1 MKKLLLSLSALLVF
15 ALPSAAL
22 ADTFTFQAPPT
33 TGESTGPGSGPNQV
47 DLDHHNAYSWR
58 IGSNSTST
66 ALTQALNGGQTLTT
80 ATLSFKSIRNWDDTA
95 NRLFIHLLDNAN
107 TTAGSALSSSGG
119 VGTIRYVQDV
129 SSSQSPVTSISD
141 YFASNNAL
149 TRIGTSTPATY
160 YDHLY
165 LTDQSF
171 DDSLPPN
178 LSAGGYPL
186 TAGWTYDAA
195 TQTYTYTLTHAQL
208 QTFSQYFLND
218 GIFGFGLDPD
228 CHFWNN
234 GFTFTVNTNKAPVP
248 EPTTMVL
255 LGTGLAGMYARRRR
269 QKKEQSE
276 S

>member
-1 MKKLLLSLSALLVF
+1 VKKLLLSLSALVVF

-58 IGSNSTST
+58 IGSNATSTS
-66 ALTQALNGGQTLTT
+66 LTQALGSGQTLTS
-80 ATLSFKSIRNWDDTA
+80 ATLSFKSIRNWDNTT
-95 NRLFIHLLDNAN
+95 NRLFIHLLDNAS
-107 TTAGSALSSSGG
+107 TTAGTAQTSSGG

-129 SSSQSPVTSISD
+129 STSQSPVTSISD
-141 YFASNNAL
+141 YFNGANAL
-149 TRIGTSTPATY
+149 TGANANT
-160 YDHLY
+160 Y

-171 DDSLPPN
+171 DDSVPPN
-178 LSAGGYPL
+178 FSAYPL
-186 TAGWTYDAA
+186 TAGWAYNAA
-195 TQTYTYTLTHAQL
+195 TQTYTYTLTAAQL
-208 QTFSQYFLND
+208 QTFSSYFLND
-218 GIFGFGLDPD
+218 GIFAFGLDPD
-228 CHFWNN
+228 CHFWND
-234 GFTFTVNTNKAPVP
+234 GITFSVNTHNAPVP

>member
-1 MKKLLLSLSALLVF
+1 VKKLLLSLSALLVF

-58 IGSNSTST
+58 IGSNTTST
-66 ALTQALNGGQTLTT
+66 ALTQALGNGQRLTS
-80 ATLSFKSIRNWDDTA
+80 ATISFTSMRNWDNTA
-95 NRLFIHLLDNAN
+95 NRLFVQLLDNAN

-119 VGTIRYVQDV
+119 VGSIRYIQDV
-129 SSSQSPVTSISD
+129 SSSQAPVTSISD
-141 YFASNNAL
+141 YFSGNNAL
-149 TRIGTSTPATY
+149 TRIANTNTY

-165 LTDQSF
+165 LTEQSF
-171 DDSLPPN
+171 DDSFPPN
-178 LSAGGYPL
+178 FGAYPL
-186 TAGWTYDAA
+186 TAGWAYNAA
-195 TQTYTYTLTHAQL
+195 TQTYTYTFTEAQL
-208 QTFSQYFLND
+208 RTFGLYFLND
-218 GIFGFGLDPD
+218 GIFAFGLDPD

-234 GFTFTVNTNKAPVP
+234 GITFTVNTQNAPVP

-255 LGTGLAGMYARRRR
+255 LGTGLAGLYARRRR